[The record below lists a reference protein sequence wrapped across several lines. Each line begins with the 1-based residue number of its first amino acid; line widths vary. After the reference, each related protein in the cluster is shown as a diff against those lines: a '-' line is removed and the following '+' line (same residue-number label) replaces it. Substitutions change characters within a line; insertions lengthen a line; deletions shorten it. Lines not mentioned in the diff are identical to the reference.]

1 MKIMEEWKNASI
13 AGTSIATNNEDVIG
27 KKGRED

>member
-1 MKIMEEWKNASI
+1 MKIMEDWKNASI

-27 KKGRED
+27 KKAS